1 MHKSHLLRRYFIGIF
16 LVAIIASCAGTSNR
30 ESTGEYIDDSVL
42 TTKVKAEIMDDPMLK
57 VLQINVYSFKNV
69 VELSGVV
76 DSEKVSARAERVA
89 NSVKGVRGVQNNLVV
104 R

>member
-1 MHKSHLLRRYFIGIF
+1 MKEPHLIRRYFVGIV

-57 VLQINVYSFKNV
+57 VLQIEVDSFKGV
-69 VELSGVV
+69 VELDGTV
-76 DSEKVSARAERVA
+76 DSEKISARAEKVA
-89 NSVKGVRGVQNNLVV
+89 NSLKGVRGVQNNLVV